1 MYKFIIFF
9 TTIIFLNACG
19 PIANQGA
26 KAINK
31 SLNKGAKELI
41 DVSDNSIT
49 RTFRDQSDISREI
62 LEFNSFVS
70 KNFPNNPNINYFYK
84 LNTKHS
90 QLPKKWIDE
99 FEDVWLQSIKNNE
112 LYYDDLYY
120 NFFTK
125 SFNNKIDFLSHL
137 PKAES
142 VLIASILGFSFTYTE
157 KSDAASGG
165 MIQDIDIKDEMLT
178 KKEVKKIQC
187 SQAHDLV
194 SIRKD
199 IKYSDFAKNLENCP
213 VKKLNLDELKKKIN
227 NVTN

>member
-49 RTFRDQSDISREI
+49 RTFRDQSGMSREI
-62 LEFNSFVS
+62 LEFDSFVS
-70 KNFPNNPNINYFYK
+70 KNFPKNSNVNYFYK
-84 LNTKHS
+84 LNTKHA

-99 FEDVWLQSIKNNE
+99 FEDVWLKSIKNNE

-125 SFNNKIDFLSHL
+125 SYNNKIDFLSHL

-165 MIQDIDIKDEMLT
+165 MIQDIDIKDEML
-178 KKEVKKIQC
+178 KKIQC
-187 SQAHDLV
+187 AQAHDLV

-199 IKYSDFAKNLENCP
+199 IQYADFVKNLENCP
-213 VKKLNLDELKKKIN
+213 VKKVKLNEIKKRLLIM
-227 NVTN
+227 